1 MLNKYKANSRTESK
15 ITQRNPVP
23 KTRKKKKEGREE
35 RKASWKSKISALTS
49 FVHLSFHMYI
59 CLSI

>member
-23 KTRKKKKEGREE
+23 KTRKKKKEGKG
-35 RKASWKSKISALTS
+35 RKEGFMEK
-49 FVHLSFHMYI
+49 
-59 CLSI
+59 